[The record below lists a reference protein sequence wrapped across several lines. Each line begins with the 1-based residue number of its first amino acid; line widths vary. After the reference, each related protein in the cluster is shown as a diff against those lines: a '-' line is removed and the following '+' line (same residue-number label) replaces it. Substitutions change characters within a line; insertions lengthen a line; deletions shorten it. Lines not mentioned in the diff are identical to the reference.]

1 MAEKKWSE
9 LIKQYHTGKMADKTQ
24 NKDRINAE
32 NDRIFIFGFKDNP
45 CDSCEAGEVGYC
57 ENNCYE
63 SIMFDHSISK
73 KDAIKAIAFALMQSG
88 LDERDCVDCAEV
100 SLNAILGI
108 IER

>member
-9 LIKQYHTGKMADKTQ
+9 LVKHYHTGKTAEKTH
-24 NKDRINAE
+24 NKDRI
-32 NDRIFIFGFKDNP
+32 FVFGFKDNP

-63 SIMFDHSISK
+63 SIMFDHSIAR
-73 KDAIKAIAFALMQSG
+73 KDVIKAISFSLMQSG
-88 LDERDCVDCAEV
+88 LDEGDCEDCAEV

-108 IER
+108 IEK